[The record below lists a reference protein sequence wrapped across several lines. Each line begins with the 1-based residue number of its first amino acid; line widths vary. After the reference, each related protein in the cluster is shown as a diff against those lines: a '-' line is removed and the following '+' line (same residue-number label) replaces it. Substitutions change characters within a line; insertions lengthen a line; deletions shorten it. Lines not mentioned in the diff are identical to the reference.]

1 MGWPDL
7 YGLYLW
13 HWPMILAIRPGSHS
27 LAALPGSLR
36 LSLTRLL
43 STFVVAAASWVVVE
57 QPIRR
62 GRVRFV
68 GSPQRFAAAGA
79 VTTALVATIV
89 LWATAHEPTLDVALE
104 IAGCPTSADEA
115 CLGRRGSEGRP
126 VVALMGDSLARS
138 LDSAFLKLAAE
149 HDWTYVLAARNGCRL
164 SHLLTVYQGH
174 TRPNDRVCY
183 EAMPHLAR
191 LLATWK
197 PTAVVAVDR
206 WEIIDFV
213 GANGVTRT
221 TRTPEHVAETEAALA
236 DVSRATRQRGLILL
250 FSTCLRSCQESVS
263 RRTSGNASTVRC
275 RSRAI

>member
-1 MGWPDL
+1 
-7 YGLYLW
+7 
-13 HWPMILAIRPGSHS
+13 MIVAIRSAPHL
-27 LAALPGSLR
+27 LAPPGSLR
-36 LSLTRLL
+36 LNLTRVLA
-43 STFVVAAASWVVVE
+43 TFVVAAASWLVIE

-68 GSPQRFAAAGA
+68 GSAPRFAAAGA

-89 LWATAHEPTLDVALE
+89 LWATAHEPTLDVPLE
-104 IAGCPTSADEA
+104 IAGCPTVADEA
-115 CLGRRGSEGRP
+115 CLRRRGSEGRP

-164 SHLLTVYQGH
+164 SHLLTVYEGR

-183 EAMPHLAR
+183 EAMPHLVAR

-213 GANGVTRT
+213 GASGATLA

-236 DVSRATRQRGLILL
+236 DVSRAITSSRARLAFIELPPILPGECLKKDKGRGLQCQRCDADPLQ
-250 FSTCLRSCQESVS
+250 RS
-263 RRTSGNASTVRC
+263 A
-275 RSRAI
+275 